1 MECRRETPNSQEAD
15 MAVRAGQTAER
26 AEQPPVAAIVV
37 HLRDVLGERLT
48 AVIAGID
55 DAELLRQWSRGE
67 GYPAAEAERS
77 LRDTY
82 EIVQMLQEHEAPST
96 VRAWF
101 RGTNPF
107 LDDDAPALMI
117 AQDPRRVMGAAN
129 AFLAGSFS

>member
-1 MECRRETPNSQEAD
+1 
-15 MAVRAGQTAER
+15 MAVRTGPTAER
-26 AEQPPVAAIVV
+26 AEQPPIAAIVA
-37 HLRDVLGERLT
+37 HLREVLGERLT

-55 DAELLRQWSRGE
+55 DAQLLRQWSRDE

-82 EIVQMLQEHEAPST
+82 EIVQTLLEHEAPST

-107 LDDDAPALMI
+107 LDDAPALVI
-117 AQDPRRVMGAAN
+117 AQDPRRVMEAAN